1 MQFLRILFRLI
12 FVLNETENR
21 GYWYECIQYVF
32 MNIVSIIIVLEMG
45 FPFVKSGGFL
55 NCPPGMS
62 QIGNFLCKMSLITVE
77 YCSPDVPLRMYF
89 LNIFSFVIICLH
101 LQVYN

>member
-12 FVLNETENR
+12 FVLNKTENR

-45 FPFVKSGGFL
+45 IPFYKNWGFPKLSPWYVTNWEFPLQNVSY
-55 NCPPGMS
+55 NC
-62 QIGNFLCKMSLITVE
+62 
-77 YCSPDVPLRMYF
+77 
-89 LNIFSFVIICLH
+89 
-101 LQVYN
+101 